1 MAKSIADPVGTL
13 NVGNVVSAGVTL
25 YKSNFKRYFQVSL
38 RSTGW
43 ALAIGL
49 SGFALGVVAAILYGT
64 TKSWLLA
71 IPLGLGWIVFSLYC
85 LAKSA
90 TNRAIICRLAYQES
104 IDRPETID
112 VAAQQLQPH
121 TWRFLRLA
129 LLLGLY
135 MFAVYIV
142 SYIVLIIAIGLVFA
156 LSEFALKPII
166 GSSVAYFLLGVLTIG
181 LFCLW
186 ILVLIRYY
194 AGWFIAE
201 LPMAIEPTK
210 SASLSLRRSRQLSN
224 NTTGRLALVIA
235 LAFGITLPISIIGN
249 IPYFIGQFMSNP
261 TISPDRSAQAVG
273 GMLTLV
279 GLVIGALSELVV
291 MPFWQAIKA
300 VIYYDLRNR
309 NEGNDLIL

>member
-1 MAKSIADPVGTL
+1 MAKSITDPVGTL

-43 ALAIGL
+43 VLAIGL
-49 SGFALGVVAAILYGT
+49 SGFALGVLTVILYGI

-71 IPLGLGWIVFSLYC
+71 IPLGLGWIVLALYC

-104 IDRPETID
+104 IERPETIGD
-112 VAAQQLQPH
+112 ATQQLQPH

-156 LSEFALKPII
+156 TTEFALKPII
-166 GSSVAYFLLGVLTIG
+166 GSAAYLLLGVLGIG

-186 ILVLIRYY
+186 IVVLIRYY

-201 LPMAIEPTK
+201 LPMAIESTK
-210 SASLSLRRSRQLSN
+210 SASFSLRRSRQLSS

-235 LAFGITLPISIIGN
+235 IAFGITLPISIIGN
-249 IPYFIGQFMSNP
+249 IPYIIGRFMSNP
-261 TISPDRSAQAVG
+261 VISPDSSTQAVG
-273 GMLTLV
+273 GVLTLV

-309 NEGNDLIL
+309 QEGNDLIL

>member
-49 SGFALGVVAAILYGT
+49 SGFALGVVSAIGYGI
-64 TKSWLLA
+64 TKSWLLS

-142 SYIVLIIAIGLVFA
+142 SYIVLIIALGLAFA
-156 LSEFALKPII
+156 ITEFALKPII
-166 GSSVAYFLLGVLTIG
+166 GSAAYFLLGVLGIG

-210 SASLSLRRSRQLSN
+210 SASLSLRRSRQLSST
-224 NTTGRLALVIA
+224 TTGRLALVIA

-249 IPYFIGQFMSNP
+249 IPYAIGQFMSNP
-261 TISPDRSAQAVG
+261 TISPDRSAQTVG
-273 GMLTLV
+273 GVLTLV
-279 GLVIGALSELVV
+279 GLIIGALSELVV

-309 NEGNDLIL
+309 QEGNDLIL